1 MPICCLAG
9 AIHERGRDTQQQI
22 KEGRLRDLDPVCL
35 QSTTRQTSMEK
46 ANAGYT
52 SQWETSRHFPQ
63 KALICCIAYRSMPRI
78 SRYITV
84 VPRMKGDAR

>member
-1 MPICCLAG
+1 MF
-9 AIHERGRDTQQQI
+9 AINDPSDFYG
-22 KEGRLRDLDPVCL
+22 EGKCRLH
-35 QSTTRQTSMEK
+35 
-46 ANAGYT
+46 

-63 KALICCIAYRSMPRI
+63 KALICCKSYRSMPRII